1 MICFFSLLVL
11 QLIYMLVLMIR
22 LIFRNI
28 INSQKNSLFFLNFSA
43 FIFLVFFF
51 FPLNVFSQPYPR
63 ENAVVKAVRKIS
75 PAVVNISSE
84 YEVTKRTPSFSRR
97 GPDSFFDFFFKDF
110 FDPGYERKFKRT
122 SLGSGVIIDGQK
134 GYILTNSHVI
144 KSSGTITVILNDER
158 EFQAFVKGSDPDSDL
173 AVLKIET
180 QQTLPSVSMG
190 NSEDLM
196 IGETV
201 IAIGNPFGF
210 SHTVTTG
217 VVSAINR
224 SIRTDDA
231 VYHNFIQTDSSIN
244 PGNSGGPL
252 LNINGELIGINTAI
266 YSKAQGIGFAIP
278 INTAKRIVSD
288 LIQHGEVIPVW
299 TGIIVQELDLRL
311 MTYMELSENTSGVLV
326 RDIEK
331 SSPAQKADILPEDII
346 ISIGNRPISS
356 LSSFRSALRD
366 FASGEKINMVLLR
379 DGKQHE
385 TSLIASL
392 FPVEKAMDLSEKLL
406 GIRVENLSL
415 TNRLLYKFRS
425 DAGVMVSEILADS
438 YLYEI
443 GVRTG
448 DVILKL
454 DENIIA
460 NVDDYKKII
469 IKYRLKASVVILLQ
483 REENSYY
490 ITVRL

>member
-1 MICFFSLLVL
+1 MV
-11 QLIYMLVLMIR
+11 Q
-22 LIFRNI
+22 
-28 INSQKNSLFFLNFSA
+28 
-43 FIFLVFFF
+43 
-51 FPLNVFSQPYPR
+51 
-63 ENAVVKAVRKIS
+63 AVRKIS

-84 YEVTKRTPSFSRR
+84 YEVTRRTPSFSRR

-299 TGIIVQELDLRL
+299 TGIIVQELDFRL
-311 MTYMELSENTSGVLV
+311 TAYMELPENTSGVLV

-356 LSSFRSALRD
+356 LQSFRSALREY
-366 FASGEKINMVLLR
+366 ASGEKINLVLLR

-406 GIRVENLSL
+406 GIRVASLSL

-425 DAGVMVSEILADS
+425 DTGVMVSDILTDS
-438 YLYEI
+438 YLFEI

-448 DVILKL
+448 DVILKF
-454 DENIIA
+454 DENIIE
-460 NVDDYKKII
+460 NVDDYEKVI
-469 IKYRLKASVVILLQ
+469 IKYRLKSSVVILLQ
-483 REENSYY
+483 RGENNYY